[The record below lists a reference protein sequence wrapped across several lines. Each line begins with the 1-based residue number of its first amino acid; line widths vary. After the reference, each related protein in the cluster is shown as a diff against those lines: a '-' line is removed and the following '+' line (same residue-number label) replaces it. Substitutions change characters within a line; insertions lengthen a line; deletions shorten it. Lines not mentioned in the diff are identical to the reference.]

1 MKDLRRVPDNCFAA
15 NKELASTR
23 INRIEMGLEEQIDIR
38 APIVSSRMLQQ
49 LDSSLPNYSIHF
61 THPKLINTLRI
72 H

>member
-1 MKDLRRVPDNCFAA
+1 
-15 NKELASTR
+15 
-23 INRIEMGLEEQIDIR
+23 MGLEEQIDIR